1 MTHFQDGKE
10 RITCTGG
17 SLDGRELWIAKGLQR
32 FKVLGHGGTKESYF
46 RDGQRFVM
54 AGEIAGS
61 TLILPA
67 KIRISKP
74 GVINRS

>member
-32 FKVLGHGGTKESYF
+32 FEVLGHGGTKESYV
-46 RDGQRFVM
+46 RDGVTFVM
-54 AGEIAGS
+54 AGGIAHHAANKNS
-61 TLILPA
+61 EN
-67 KIRISKP
+67 S
-74 GVINRS
+74 NHHY